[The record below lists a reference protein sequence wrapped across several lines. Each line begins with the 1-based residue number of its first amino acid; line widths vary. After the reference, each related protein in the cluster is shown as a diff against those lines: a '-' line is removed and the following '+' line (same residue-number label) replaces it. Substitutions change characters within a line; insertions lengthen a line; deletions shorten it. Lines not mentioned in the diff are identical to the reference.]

1 MGLKSFINEHGMRDK
16 WVDLSKDIES
26 PGIYYGSLDDALS
39 DINTGGNFKASYIK
53 GNLMSL
59 GIWNT
64 QISEDGHTILG
75 VTFVRDGNTIIANGT
90 ATDTIGF
97 PIIYASSSSSSMR
110 LLSGKT
116 YRLSGCPAG
125 GSNATYS
132 LWLNVPSDTLQDT
145 GDGVFYTP
153 TEETLAGVYIV
164 VRKGV
169 TVTNAVFN
177 PAVEV
182 CSIDTASLASFE
194 IFGQKINRNLVD
206 MYSLWNRPG
215 LITVEADGS
224 MTGELANFY
233 ARKFSLDAYAGSII
247 TASVKAKIVG
257 ELPDKVVNANLQ
269 IYNTAGR
276 YIKAISTRLTERSST
291 YTLLYASAV
300 VEEGD
305 VVQISYNSGATANVT
320 EFQIELGAAPTAYK
334 PFEAISE
341 DKDYVSVVRL
351 TQDAVRDESNTVS
364 AYPDNLILDL
374 NGHKLTSST
383 QIGMNNGTAENSM
396 CFYGMKPG
404 SEITSSAK
412 VPLYARNKETYILGG
427 TYESTSTSSSEERYI
442 LYNTGY
448 AMASSGGKV
457 FTDSRSE
464 IHNAHFK
471 VAADT
476 VALAASKQ
484 HQALAIQTVE
494 DVVIEN
500 CTIDAVSS
508 AGVIGCYYNYAPSTG
523 GNGSLKIRNVK
534 VDVVTSA
541 TEQTNAFG
549 LYIAGG
555 NQSDIQAA
563 CELRDCYVRAVSQDF
578 DDYAASGVML
588 VLNQSH
594 PEAASHIVNCEF
606 YGASQGIQVDYGTTY
621 IRNCILGG
629 GGHGGI
635 YASYNA
641 TVYLTDTCLQR
652 IYKKINNNVI
662 TGAAGLGYFGY
673 GSKTYMDNCT
683 HWIDPYFNQTAHAH
697 ITVKPG
703 ESSYNDKTVLYVSNF
718 KIDRIRVDGY
728 SSCYV
733 GENVTNLDGTDKPT
747 MWFHNVDGNVYYTDE
762 NYRGWK
768 YPEKDIAELA
778 TELKECRQKLS
789 DNADNIS
796 ISGNID
802 KSLLPTASLKT
813 IIEILTKGAD
823 E

>member
-1 MGLKSFINEHGMRDK
+1 MGLKSFIDERGMRDK

-26 PGIYYGSLDDALS
+26 PGIYYSTLDDALS
-39 DINTGGNFKASYIK
+39 DINAGGNSKASYIK

-59 GIWNT
+59 GFWNT
-64 QISEDGHTILG
+64 QISEDGYTISG

-90 ATDTIGF
+90 ATAEISIAIMYSTL
-97 PIIYASSSSSSMR
+97 MR
-110 LLSGKT
+110 LSGGKT

-125 GSNATYS
+125 GSNTTYS
-132 LWLNVPSDTLQDT
+132 LWLTVSNTLHDT

-177 PAVEV
+177 PSVEV
-182 CSIDTASLASFE
+182 CSIDAASFE

-206 MYSLWNRPG
+206 MYSLWNNTST
-215 LITVEADGS
+215 TVEPDGS
-224 MTGELANFY
+224 ITGKLWAFT
-233 ARKFSLDAYAGSII
+233 AQFPLDTYVGSII
-247 TASVKAKIVG
+247 TSSAKAKITG
-257 ELPDKVVNANLQ
+257 ELPDAPVNLRLQ
-269 IYNTAGR
+269 IYNPVTNTL
-276 YIKAISTRLTERSST
+276 KAQSALLNERSST
-291 YTLLYASAV
+291 YTLLYVSAV

-305 VVQISYNSGATANVT
+305 VVRISYSNGTTSNLS
-320 EFQIELGAAPTAYK
+320 ELQIELGAAPTAYK
-334 PFEAISE
+334 PYEAISE

-351 TQDAVRDESNTVS
+351 TKDAVRNETNTVS
-364 AYPDNLILDL
+364 VYPDNLILDL
-374 NGHKLTSST
+374 NGHKLTAST

-404 SEITSSAK
+404 SKITSSAK

-457 FTDSRSE
+457 FADSRSE
-464 IHNAHFK
+464 IRNARFK

-484 HQALAIQTVE
+484 HRALAIQTV
-494 DVVIEN
+494 DNTVIEN

-508 AGVIGCYYNYAPSTG
+508 AGVFGCYYNYAPSTG
-523 GNGSLKIRNVK
+523 GNGSIKIRNVK

-541 TEQTNAFG
+541 TEQTSAFG
-549 LYIAGG
+549 LYIMGG
-555 NQSDIQAA
+555 NQSDIQAV

-578 DDYAASGVML
+578 DDSASLGVML
-588 VLNQSH
+588 LLNQSH

-606 YGASQGIQVDYGTTY
+606 YGASTGIQVNYGTTY

-635 YASYNA
+635 YSSRDA
-641 TVYLTDTCLQR
+641 TIYLVDSCLQR
-652 IYKKINNNVI
+652 VYEKINNVPI
-662 TGAAGLGYFGY
+662 SGAAGVGYFAY

-683 HWIDPYFNQTAHAH
+683 HWIDPHYNQITHAH

-703 ESSYNDKTVLYVSNF
+703 EPSYGNKTFLYVSNF

-728 SSCYV
+728 STCYV

-747 MWFHNVDGNVYYTDE
+747 MWFPDGDGHVYYTDE
-762 NYRGWK
+762 SYRGWT

-778 TELKECRQKLS
+778 TELKECRQKLI
-789 DNADNIS
+789 DNAGNITF
-796 ISGNID
+796 SGNID

-813 IIEILTKGAD
+813 ILEILTKGAD

>member
-1 MGLKSFINEHGMRDK
+1 MGLKSFIDERGMRDK

-26 PGIYYGSLDDALS
+26 PGIYYSTLDDALS
-39 DINTGGNFKASYIK
+39 DINAGGNSKASYVK

-59 GIWNT
+59 GFWNT
-64 QISEDGHTILG
+64 QISEDGHTVSG

-97 PIIYASSSSSSMR
+97 PIIYASNSYSSMR

-125 GSNATYS
+125 GSNVTYS

-145 GDGVFYTP
+145 GDGVLYTP
-153 TEETLAGVYIV
+153 TEETLAGIYIV

-169 TVTNAVFN
+169 TVTNVVFN

-182 CSIDTASLASFE
+182 CSIDEASLASFE

-206 MYSLWNRPG
+206 MYSLWDDAN
-215 LITVEADGS
+215 ITVEADGS
-224 MTGELANFY
+224 MTGRTGRFY
-233 ARKFSLDAYAGSII
+233 AHKFSLDAYAGSTI
-247 TASVKAKIVG
+247 TASVKAKIVKDS
-257 ELPDKVVNANLQ
+257 PDDTVNLNLQ
-269 IYNTAGR
+269 IYSTVGSH
-276 YIKAISTRLTERSST
+276 IKGFSYRLNEQSST
-291 YTLLYASAV
+291 HTFLYASAV

-305 VVQISYNSGATANVT
+305 VVQISYNKGALVNIS

-334 PFEAISE
+334 LYEAISE

-351 TQDAVRDESNTVS
+351 TKDAVRNETNTASV
-364 AYPDNLILDL
+364 YPDNLILDL
-374 NGHKLTSST
+374 NGHKLTAST

-404 SEITSSAK
+404 SKITSSAK

-457 FTDSRSE
+457 FADSRSE
-464 IHNAHFK
+464 IRNARFK

-484 HQALAIQTVE
+484 HRALAIQTV
-494 DVVIEN
+494 DNTVIEN

-508 AGVIGCYYNYAPSTG
+508 AGVFGCYYNYAPSTG
-523 GNGSLKIRNVK
+523 GNGSIKIRNVK

-541 TEQTNAFG
+541 TEQTSAFG
-549 LYIAGG
+549 LYIMGG
-555 NQSDIQAA
+555 NQSDIQAV

-578 DDYAASGVML
+578 DDSASLGVML

-606 YGASQGIQVDYGTTY
+606 YGASTGIQVNYGTTY

-635 YASYNA
+635 YSSRDA
-641 TVYLTDTCLQR
+641 TIYLVDSCLQR
-652 IYKKINNNVI
+652 VYEKINNVPI
-662 TGAAGLGYFGY
+662 SGAAGVGYFAY

-683 HWIDPYFNQTAHAH
+683 HWIDPHYNQITHAH

-703 ESSYNDKTVLYVSNF
+703 EPSYGNKTFLYVSNF

-733 GENVTNLDGTDKPT
+733 GENVTNLDGTNKPT
-747 MWFHNVDGNVYYTDE
+747 MWFHDVDGNVYYTDE

-778 TELKECRQKLS
+778 ADLKECRQKLI